1 MNSTSPVSRPAPLPL
16 SAEQCAHARGEYS
29 LLRWLAIV
37 ALVLSSAV
45 ALSLNL
51 VDPDLWGHVRYG
63 QDWLAGGQLPRTATH
78 TFTATG
84 HKWINHENLAEL
96 ALALGADRLGGTGLL
111 IAKTCWGLAILGL
124 MAWIAH
130 LHQVRALVTWAFLLL
145 VANNLTAF
153 FPIRPQLLSFMWLAW
168 LLVVLDRAFAR
179 WHDPDQPPAVRWPW
193 LFAVPPLFIL
203 WANSHGAFLA
213 GLCIL
218 AAYLDGR
225 CLEAIVAIRWNAT
238 RTVLGLVGVGIASI
252 LATLVNPYGV
262 DLLTWVIN
270 SLWWP
275 RPEVTEWAAPTPADP
290 VFWPF
295 VALAALALLCFV
307 FTPRKRDWTQYA
319 ILALVG
325 WQAAMHLR
333 HIAIF
338 ALLCGFWLPADL
350 DAILRRAR
358 IAIAASLPVAR
369 LAPRFKYSMVAALL
383 AAIGLQ
389 CAGLYQRLKELPV
402 YRHSYPVD
410 VVQFMADR
418 ELHGRLVPSF
428 NWAQYVIAALSPA
441 VQVSFDGRY
450 DTCYPQH
457 VIDMN
462 FDFLLGAHGGRRF
475 RGADSGPIDGARVL
489 THGSPEMV
497 LVDRTYPQAAN
508 VMTTASAE
516 PNSQWVLLYQDA
528 LAQLWGLREVFD
540 DPLSP
545 RYLPPADRVIHD
557 TIARDA
563 VPWPALPRRGDNS
576 LPLAESIGERGN
588 VSMRPRHADAI
599 HPSPSPSPSRGG
611 G

>member
-1 MNSTSPVSRPAPLPL
+1 MNSTSPVSRPAPLPP

-29 LLRWLAIV
+29 LLRRLAVV
-37 ALVLSSAV
+37 ALVLSCAV

-63 QDWLAGGQLPRTATH
+63 QDWLAEGQLPRMATH

-96 ALALGADRLGGTGLL
+96 ALAVGADRLGGTGLL
-111 IAKTCWGLAILGL
+111 IAKTCWGLVILGL

-168 LLVVLDRAFAR
+168 LLVALDRAFAQ
-179 WHDPDQPPAVRWPW
+179 WNDADQPPTVRWPW

-218 AAYLDGR
+218 GAYLSGR

-238 RTVLGLVGVGIASI
+238 RTVLGLVGVGFASI
-252 LATLVNPYGV
+252 LATLINPYGSG
-262 DLLTWVIN
+262 LLTWVIN

-275 RPEVTEWAAPTPADP
+275 RPEVTEWAALRPADP

-295 VALAALALLCFV
+295 VALAVLALLCFV
-307 FTPRKRDWTQYA
+307 FTPRKRDWTHFA
-319 ILALVG
+319 ILMLVG
-325 WQAAMHLR
+325 CQAAIHLR

-350 DAILRRAR
+350 EAILRRAR
-358 IAIAASLPVAR
+358 AAMTASLPVAR
-369 LAPRFKYSMVAALL
+369 LAPWLKYSMVAALL

-389 CAGLYQRLKELPV
+389 CVGLFQRLEELPV
-402 YRHSYPVD
+402 YRQSYPVD
-410 VVQFMADR
+410 AVQFMADR

-428 NWAQYVIAALSPA
+428 NWAQYVIASLSPA

-450 DTCYPQH
+450 DTCYPQQ

-462 FDFLLGAHGGRRF
+462 FDFLLGEHGGRRF
-475 RGADSGPIDGARVL
+475 RGLNSGPIDGARVL
-489 THGSPEMV
+489 THGLPEMV
-497 LVDRTYPQAAN
+497 LVDRTYPQAAK
-508 VMTTASAE
+508 VMARASVE
-516 PNSQWVLLYQDA
+516 LNSQWLLLYQDA
-528 LAQLWGLREVFD
+528 IAQLWGLREVFD
-540 DPLSP
+540 DPASP
-545 RYLPPADRVIHD
+545 RYLAPANRVIHD

-563 VPWPALPRRGDNS
+563 VPWPALPQRGKYS
-576 LPLAESIGERGN
+576 LPLVGRVGEEGNTSI
-588 VSMRPRHADAI
+588 VPRHFDAN
-599 HPSPSPSPSRGG
+599 HPAPNPSPSKGG